1 MRSFAAVF
9 ISFRI
14 DYKIATKPSITARNS
29 TFTPVN
35 TAKYLP
41 FRAPSPA
48 PYSRNEIRLASDAI
62 SVPSPPRSTPSASAF
77 ASCVNGD
84 SSRHAGTLLMT

>member
-1 MRSFAAVF
+1 M
-9 ISFRI
+9 RI
-14 DYKIATKPSITARNS
+14 DYKIAAKPSITARNS

-84 SSRHAGTLLMT
+84 SSKHAGTLLMT